1 MTKFVFQ
8 KNRVYGSNTFLD
20 FSENTGVGDLLF
32 VNTNDVDQFRF
43 YRRRND
49 WDECYMVEF
58 SSKSGEYKL
67 YWGHNKEERS
77 KIDATELLLPSY
89 PAVKWKRLKFYP
101 LLAHSLPQILKT
113 IEKRMYSQDKG
124 DGSPDSF
131 SQTIEQGT
139 KAL

>member
-1 MTKFVFQ
+1 MDQ
-8 KNRVYGSNTFLD
+8 IHFLD

-32 VNTNDVDQFRF
+32 VNTNNIDQFRF

-77 KIDATELLLPSY
+77 KIDAITLLLPPY
-89 PAVKWKRLKFYP
+89 PEV
-101 LLAHSLPQILKT
+101 
-113 IEKRMYSQDKG
+113 E
-124 DGSPDSF
+124 
-131 SQTIEQGT
+131 
-139 KAL
+139 